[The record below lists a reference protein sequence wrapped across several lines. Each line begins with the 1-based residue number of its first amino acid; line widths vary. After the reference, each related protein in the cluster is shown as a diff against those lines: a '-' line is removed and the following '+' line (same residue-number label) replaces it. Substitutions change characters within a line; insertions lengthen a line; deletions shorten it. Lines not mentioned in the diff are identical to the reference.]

1 LNFECYLLREA
12 DNGRSDREEEI
23 MAGKKFK
30 AAAALVDRKKLY
42 SVEEAVGLAKKTA
55 RTKFDETV
63 DLAVN
68 LGVDPKQADQM
79 VRGTVVLP
87 HGTGKKVKVLVF
99 AKGEK
104 EKEAKD
110 AGADYVGAEDLA
122 DKIQKEGWTD
132 FDTVVATPDIMALVG
147 KLGKVLGPRGLMPN
161 PKTGTVT
168 FDVAK
173 AIKDI
178 RAGKVEYR
186 VEKAGIV
193 HVPVGKASF
202 EEQNLVDNAKA
213 VLESILKAKPSSSKG
228 KYVKAVTVSTTM
240 GPGIKMDTLLVE
252 KIAG

>member
-1 LNFECYLLREA
+1 M
-12 DNGRSDREEEI
+12 S
-23 MAGKKFK
+23 GKKYK
-30 AAAALVDRKKLY
+30 AVAALVDRAKLY
-42 SVEEAVGLAKKTA
+42 SIEEAVGLAKKTA

-63 DLAVN
+63 DLALR

-87 HGTGKKVKVLVF
+87 HGTGKKVKILVF

-104 EKEAKD
+104 DKEARD
-110 AGADYVGAEDLA
+110 AGADYVGADDMA

-132 FDTVVATPDIMALVG
+132 FDTVVATPDMMGTVG

-168 FDVAK
+168 MDLAK

-202 EEQNLVDNAKA
+202 DENKLVENAKS
-213 VLESILKAKPSSSKG
+213 VLESVMKAKPASSKG
-228 KYVKAVTVSTTM
+228 KYLKSATVSTTM
-240 GPGIKMDTLLVE
+240 GPGVKMDPALIEKLV
-252 KIAG
+252 G

>member
-1 LNFECYLLREA
+1 
-12 DNGRSDREEEI
+12 
-23 MAGKKFK
+23 MAGKKYK
-30 AAAALVDRKKLY
+30 EAAALVDRAKRYGL
-42 SVEEAVGLAKKTA
+42 EEAVSLAKKTA
-55 RTKFDETV
+55 KAKFDETV

-87 HGTGKKVKVLVF
+87 HGTGKKVRVLVF

-104 EKEAKD
+104 DKEARD

-122 DKIQKEGWTD
+122 DKVQKGWTD
-132 FDTVVATPDIMALVG
+132 FDTVVATPDIMGLVG

-168 FDVAK
+168 FDIAK

-193 HVPVGKASF
+193 HVMVGKASF
-202 EEQNLVDNAKA
+202 DEKQLTENAKTI
-213 VLESILKAKPSSSKG
+213 LESILKAKPASSKG
-228 KYVKAVTVSTTM
+228 KYLKAASISTTM
-240 GPGIKMDTLLVE
+240 GPGIKMDPALIE
-252 KIAG
+252 KLAG

>member
-1 LNFECYLLREA
+1 
-12 DNGRSDREEEI
+12 
-23 MAGKKFK
+23 MAGKKYK
-30 AAAALVDRKKLY
+30 EAAALVDRAKRY
-42 SVEEAVGLAKKTA
+42 SLEEAVGLAKKTA
-55 RTKFDETV
+55 KVKFDETV

-87 HGTGKKVKVLVF
+87 HGTGKKVRILVF

-104 EKEAKD
+104 EKEARD
-110 AGADYVGAEDLA
+110 AGADHVGAEDLA
-122 DKIQKEGWTD
+122 DKIQKGWTE

-168 FDVAK
+168 FDVGK

-186 VEKAGIV
+186 VDKAGIV
-193 HVPVGKASF
+193 HVSVGKASF
-202 EEQNLVDNAKA
+202 EENKLLENAKS

-228 KYVKAVTVSTTM
+228 KYLKAAAMSTTM
-240 GPGIKMDTLLVE
+240 GPGIKMDTAEIENL
-252 KIAG
+252 AG

>member
-1 LNFECYLLREA
+1 
-12 DNGRSDREEEI
+12 

-30 AAAALVDRKKLY
+30 AVAELVDRAKSYGL
-42 SVEEAVGLAKKTA
+42 EEAVVLAKKTA

-63 DLAVN
+63 DLAVK

-87 HGTGKKVKVLVF
+87 HGTGKTVKILVF

-104 EKEAKD
+104 DKEARD
-110 AGADYVGAEDLA
+110 AGADYVGSEDLA
-122 DKIQKEGWTD
+122 EKIQKDGWTD
-132 FDTVVATPDIMALVG
+132 FDTVVATPDIMGLVG

-168 FDVAK
+168 FDVAR
-173 AIKDI
+173 AIKEI

-193 HVPVGKASF
+193 HVPVGKSSF
-202 EEQNLVDNAKA
+202 DENKLTDNAKA
-213 VLESILKAKPSSSKG
+213 VLESILKAKPASSKG
-228 KYVKAVTVSTTM
+228 KYLRSASISTTM
-240 GPGIKMDTLLVE
+240 GPGIKMDTALIE
-252 KIAG
+252 KITGK